1 MKKSIYILDDLRFIE
16 NHDAANATKNKVFP
30 IAKTYRVPP
39 QMGGRRGR
47 GMIMSAP
54 NNVGANP
61 PKGVVINYWN
71 ANTSDSTRVMISIL
85 DDQKRSSERLI
96 KMMWA
101 DQAQKL
107 DSKILFGICTT
118 RKSKNL
124 RKV

>member
-1 MKKSIYILDDLRFIE
+1 M
-16 NHDAANATKNKVFP
+16 FP

-54 NNVGANP
+54 NNVGVNP
-61 PKGVVINYWN
+61 PKGVVINYWK

-85 DDQKRSSERLI
+85 DDQKRSSELLT
-96 KMMWA
+96 KMIWV
-101 DQAQKL
+101 DQARKL
-107 DSKILFGICTT
+107 DFKILFGICTIKKL
-118 RKSKNL
+118 KSL